1 MRRKIGAIEWKE
13 SVEEIGEKYKAER
26 EVERRKRLQALWLV
40 RKGKSETEAAI
51 ETGIGRRSIIRWIQW
66 YRQGGL
72 EEVLR
77 RLPGAQAKRMKGWL
91 NEKQQ
96 QELVAESCKGSF
108 RTYHEARKWVE
119 EKYKVSYSYGGMYG
133 VLARLKVHPKVP
145 RPVSVKADVQAQEA
159 WKKGGSNKPSSK
171 PSKTSN
177 KPSSKSSKTSN
188 KSSQSLRKARFIS

>member
-1 MRRKIGAIEWKE
+1 MRRRIGAIEWKE
-13 SVEEIGEKYKAER
+13 SVEELEGMYKAER
-26 EVERRKRLQALWLV
+26 EVERRKRLQGLWLV

-51 ETGIGRRSIIRWIQW
+51 ETGISRRSIIRWIQW

-77 RLPGAQAKRMKGWL
+77 RLPGAGAKRVEGRL
-91 NEKQQ
+91 NQEQQ
-96 QELVAESCKGSF
+96 QELLAECSKGSF
-108 RTYHEARKWVE
+108 RTYHEAKKWVK
-119 EKYKVSYSYGGMYG
+119 EKYKVSYSYRGIYG

-171 PSKTSN
+171 PSK
-177 KPSSKSSKTSN
+177 PSRKVDK
-188 KSSQSLRKARFIS
+188 SLRSQLNSN